1 MGCFE
6 RYLGGKVDR
15 TWSWIRQKTCERRTR
30 PRKLPV
36 LGWVTG
42 WRLRQSEEEA
52 VEEDQIGSE
61 FGVRG
66 SSDCVCGSCASEE
79 GKWAEKVTVWSSEGR
94 LRLETS
100 THKTSCRSH
109 D

>member
-1 MGCFE
+1 MRKKDTSKKTPSVG
-6 RYLGGKVDR
+6 LGHWMAV
-15 TWSWIRQKTCERRTR
+15 KT
-30 PRKLPV
+30 V
-36 LGWVTG
+36 
-42 WRLRQSEEEA
+42 SEEEA
-52 VEEDQIGSE
+52 VEEHQIGSE
-61 FGVRG
+61 FGVG
-66 SSDCVCGSCASEE
+66 DSSDCVCGSCASEE